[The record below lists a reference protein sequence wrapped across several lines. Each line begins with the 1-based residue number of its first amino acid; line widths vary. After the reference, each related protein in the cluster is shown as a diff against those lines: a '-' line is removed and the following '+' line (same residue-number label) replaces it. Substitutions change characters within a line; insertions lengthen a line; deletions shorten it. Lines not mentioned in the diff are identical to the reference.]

1 MKIDTKKIKQWQA
14 MTDNNE
20 HSERLVDMAVYFGLY
35 DYAMM
40 FKRFADMD
48 CLTPAHCDERMR
60 LWEAMIQRIMQD
72 YGKEIAKEVYHLQ

>member
-1 MKIDTKKIKQWQA
+1 MEIITEKIKQWQCMA
-14 MTDNNE
+14 ANNE

-48 CLTPAHCDERMR
+48 YLTPAHFYERMR

-72 YGKEIAKEVYHLQ
+72 YGKEIADEVYHLQ